1 MKKTTTILSIIS
13 VLGISNLYAQEECK
27 VLVTEIAGKYEGEC
41 KKGKAEGQGTA
52 TGTDEYTGSFKGGY
66 PEGKG
71 VYTWKNGNVYD
82 GMWAKGKREGEGRM
96 VIKREGKADSV
107 VTGFWKRN
115 EYAGKFAKP
124 FTIHNRTNHIA
135 KVEVRKG
142 KESSRTIMIEVAS
155 TSGGIPNMNGSA
167 SPKIDIT
174 EIILAK
180 GNYTQ
185 VQHVSSTTKGS
196 IKKLMDVT
204 FPFRARIRFGTQE
217 VDLEIQE
224 EGNWNAIIG
233 LNQ

>member
-1 MKKTTTILSIIS
+1 MKKTTTILSLIT
-13 VLGISNLYAQEECK
+13 LMGISNLYAQEECS
-27 VLVTEIAGKYEGEC
+27 VLLTDISGKYEGEC

-52 TGTDEYTGSFKGGY
+52 TGTDEYTGTFKGGY

-82 GMWAKGKREGEGRM
+82 GMWVKGKREGEGKM
-96 VIKREGKADSV
+96 IIKREGKADSV
-107 VTGFWKRN
+107 VSGFWKKN
-115 EYAGKFAKP
+115 EYAGKFEKP
-124 FTIHNRTNHIA
+124 YIIHNRTNHIS
-135 KVEVRKG
+135 KLEIRKG
-142 KESSRTIMIEVAS
+142 KESSKSIQIEVSS
-155 TSGGIPNMNGSA
+155 TSGGLANINGSIT
-167 SPKIDIT
+167 PKLEIS

-185 VQHVSSTTKGS
+185 IQHVSTSTKGT
-196 IKKLMDVT
+196 IKKLVDVT

-224 EGNWNAIIG
+224 EGNWNTIIG